1 MKRPTTPRLHKLL
14 TPALLL
20 SSLCLLTPM
29 AVAGTVTYGGP
40 GTLSAGGSW
49 VGGVRP
55 VTTDEALFT
64 GALPVA
70 VTTASGTNLEF
81 GDFLW
86 NSASS
91 SEVALNTTATT
102 GATTQ
107 LRLSGLAGSTSAVAN
122 GGSAGD
128 LILMGTN
135 AAANTLKISPNI
147 GTGTNV
153 LQVRLQAS
161 GNFNVVNS
169 GATLN
174 ILSRITD
181 NNEGWAVTKTGAG
194 TLILGGTNTIPNVT
208 VSSGVGII
216 NGTLTNS
223 GAVTVAT
230 MATLGGAGS
239 IVGAVNVATG
249 GLLAPGT
256 TPAAV
261 GTLSTGILTVS
272 GNYLPTLT
280 GNGINDRLN
289 ITGDV
294 NFTGGTVS
302 PALAG
307 GYSPVLNDAF
317 NLADW
322 TGAFSGVPA
331 FDFSNAA
338 LSPGLTWDT
347 STFVSDGRL
356 VVVAVPE
363 PAAALLGGCGLMVLF
378 RRRRADAS
386 VAVA

>member
-1 MKRPTTPRLHKLL
+1 MLPTPI
-14 TPALLL
+14 
-20 SSLCLLTPM
+20 
-29 AVAGTVTYGGP
+29 
-40 GTLSAGGSW
+40 
-49 VGGVRP
+49 
-55 VTTDEALFT
+55 
-64 GALPVA
+64 
-70 VTTASGTNLEF
+70 TTASGTNLLF
-81 GDFLW
+81 GNFLW
-86 NSASS
+86 NSSSS
-91 SEVALNTTATT
+91 SEVALNTTGNAS
-102 GATTQ
+102 TTQ
-107 LRLSGLAGSTSAVAN
+107 LRLSNGAGSTAVVAN
-122 GGSAGD
+122 GGATGD
-128 LILMGTN
+128 LILLGTN
-135 AAANTLKISPNI
+135 AVSNTLKISPNL
-147 GTGTNV
+147 GAGSSV
-153 LQVRLQAS
+153 LQLRLVAS
-161 GNFNVVNS
+161 GNFNVVNL

-181 NNEGWAVTKTGAG
+181 NNEGWAVTKTGRG
-194 TLILGGTNTIPNVT
+194 TLILGGINTIPSVAADAGT
-208 VSSGVGII
+208 VLI
-216 NGTLTNS
+216 NGPLTNS

-230 MATLGGAGS
+230 LATLGGAGS
-239 IVGAVNVATG
+239 ISGAVNVASG

-256 TPAAV
+256 TPAAS

-307 GYSPVLNDAF
+307 GYAPVLNDAF

-386 VAVA
+386 VAAA